1 MFSNRFT
8 DFIDRLISF
17 VLEIMPMTLHVMNL
31 PTLMALV

>member
-1 MFSNRFT
+1 MISNHVT

-31 PTLMALV
+31 PELMVLI